1 MQSKQNII
9 RAVYYAR
16 VSTEEEK
23 QINALE
29 KQCDELVHCISNN
42 GWVMVDSYVDEGKS
56 GTTSKQRDEY
66 NRLFNDLELDKF
78 DILVI
83 KSQDRL
89 MRNVK
94 DWYVF
99 IDKMV
104 KNGKRLFFYIEN
116 KYYEAD
122 DSLITGIKAILA
134 EEYSRE
140 LSKKINN
147 SNKRRQATGS
157 SIITNGKLWGYDQ
170 KEGELTINEEEATV
184 VRRIFELYIY
194 GLGCRGI
201 RKKLTSEGYLTRNST
216 EFAETTIKRM
226 IKNEK
231 YKGTVIFNKQ
241 HKDFETKKVIQ
252 NPPSE
257 WVIHE
262 NRIPVIIDPVIWE
275 EANRL
280 MESRSIESGGRDRI
294 DKRVGYN
301 KSKNPLGG
309 KIVCGECGKPYYHI
323 RLKSRSKEGGE
334 CKCIWQCSTYV
345 LKGRIHPWNK
355 ARIKYDSPKDWIGC
369 DGINIEDDKLMKLM
383 NDIASDCAI
392 DVEFI
397 VDKMMEYIKKLF
409 SDSSDNNDTEKI
421 HKEISK
427 IEGQKSFLLDKYMS
441 GIVSDSDYQ
450 KKNTEL
456 DSKITLCKE
465 KLDQIANEEETKQT
479 MTNKL
484 EKIREALKSGM
495 VEEEKV
501 AFIIDRVKQITVYSD
516 HLDIELEF
524 IGKLFAQ
531 VNKDKSLS
539 VVNLRQDRH
548 MCRVPGGHIRRTAG
562 KKKR

>member
-1 MQSKQNII
+1 MEQTNT

-23 QINALE
+23 QINALG
-29 KQCDELVHCISNN
+29 KQCKELEHCIGSN
-42 GWVMVDSYVDEGKS
+42 GWLLVDSYIDEGKS
-56 GTTSKQRDEY
+56 GTTSKKRDEY

-78 DILVI
+78 DVLVI

-104 KNGKRLFFYIEN
+104 KNGKKLFFYMDN

-147 SNKRRQATGS
+147 SNRRRQSTAS

-170 KEGELTINEEEATV
+170 KDGELTINEEEARV
-184 VRRIFELYIY
+184 VRRIFELYIS

-201 RKKLTSEGYLTRNST
+201 RKKLTSEGYLTRNAT

-241 HKDFETKKVIQ
+241 HKDFETKKIIQ
-252 NPPSE
+252 NPPTE

-262 NRIPVIIDPVIWE
+262 NRIPAIIDPVIWE

-280 MESRSIESGGRDRI
+280 MESRSIKAGGKDRI
-294 DKRVGYN
+294 DKSVGYN
-301 KSKNPLGG
+301 KSKHPLGG
-309 KIVCGECGKPYYHI
+309 KIICGECGKPYYHI
-323 RLKSRSKEGGE
+323 RLKSRRKEGSG
-334 CKCIWQCSTYV
+334 CKCMWQCSTYV
-345 LKGRIHPWNK
+345 LKGRVHPWNK
-355 ARIKYDSPKDWIGC
+355 ARIKYDSPKDWVGC
-369 DGINIEDDKLMKLM
+369 DGINIEDDKLMTLM
-383 NDIASDCAI
+383 NVIASDCSI

-397 VDKMMEYIKKLF
+397 VNKMMEYIEKLF
-409 SDSSDNNDTEKI
+409 SNSNDKNETKKI
-421 HKEISK
+421 HKEIAK

-441 GIVSDSDYQ
+441 GIVGDSDYQ
-450 KKNTEL
+450 KKNIEL
-456 DSKITLCKE
+456 DSKISLCNE
-465 KLDQIANEEETKQT
+465 KLERISNAEETRQA

-484 EKIREALKSGM
+484 ERIREALRSGM

-501 AFIIDRVKQITVYSD
+501 GFIIDRVKQITVFSD

-524 IGKLFAQ
+524 IGKLFAHMSD
-531 VNKDKSLS
+531 DKTQY
-539 VVNLRQDRH
+539 VVNTRQDRH